1 MHDDMIEG
9 PFTTQSESFSKV
21 SISPNSLVDR
31 YIIVFDDAVTSD
43 QVIAHFLWLRNQIAN
58 RIGLATGADKFSQT
72 GILQRVARR
81 FEIGNMRAYSGRF
94 SRSLLLLIAD
104 RPEVSFIES
113 DAVVTLYGTVGDGR
127 AMHQP
132 LAPYNLARLSS
143 RDKLGPTNNYTYS
156 YDPNP
161 GLNVTVYVLDTGV
174 KASHTDFN
182 DRAEIVNVMPG
193 SSDTDKLGHGT
204 HVAATIAGHRYGVA
218 KNATVVGVKVLNDNG
233 MGTASV
239 ILRGI
244 EWAVARHR
252 AAGGPSVINMSLG
265 SGRSSIF
272 NHAVAE
278 ANNQGITVVVAAGNH
293 RLNACW
299 YSPASEPSAITVGAS
314 TVDDT
319 IADFS
324 NIGPCVD
331 IFAPGKEIKSAGVAT
346 DSASA
351 VFSGTSMAAPL
362 VAGLAAYLLAK
373 TPDATPAEIKA
384 EILELATMGAL
395 ENMPMSY
402 PHTPNLI
409 AFNGFE

>member
-31 YIIVFDDAVTSD
+31 YIVVFDDAASSD
-43 QVIAHFLWLRNQIAN
+43 QVMAHFLWLRNQIAN
-58 RIGLATGADKFSQT
+58 RIGLATGADNKFSQT
-72 GILQRVARR
+72 GILQRIASR

-94 SRSLLLLIAD
+94 SRPLLRLIAD
-104 RPEVSFIES
+104 RDEVAFIES
-113 DAVVTLYGTVGDGR
+113 DAVVTLYSSGTGR
-127 AMHQP
+127 PMHQP

-143 RDKLGPTNNYTYS
+143 RDKLERTNNYTYS

-161 GLNVTVYVLDTGV
+161 GLGVTVYVLDTGV
-174 KASHTDFN
+174 KVSHTDFN
-182 DRAEIVNVMPG
+182 GRAEIANVMPG

-218 KNATVVGVKVLNDNG
+218 KNATVVGVKVLSDAG
-233 MGTASV
+233 LGTASV

-244 EWAVARHR
+244 ELAVARHL

-265 SGRSSIF
+265 SGRSNIF
-272 NHAVAE
+272 NLAVAE
-278 ANNQGITVVVAAGNH
+278 ASNQGMTVVVAAGNH

-319 IADFS
+319 VADFS
-324 NIGPCVD
+324 NVGPCVD
-331 IFAPGKEIKSAGVAT
+331 IFAPGKEIKSAGVAS

-373 TPDATPAEIKA
+373 TPDATPAEIKT
-384 EILELATMGAL
+384 EMLELATMGAL
-395 ENMPMSY
+395 QNMPMSF